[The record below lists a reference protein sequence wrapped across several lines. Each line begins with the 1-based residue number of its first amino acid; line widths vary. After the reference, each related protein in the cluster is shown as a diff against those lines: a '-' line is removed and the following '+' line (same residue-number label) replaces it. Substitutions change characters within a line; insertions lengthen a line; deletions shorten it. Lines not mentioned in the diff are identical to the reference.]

1 MRGAAAN
8 AESGVTIYPSKKK
21 SMINPQAKL
30 NHKIFKK
37 DVEQALNKEEGGE
50 KALAELRTLG
60 GKIRSEHE

>member
-1 MRGAAAN
+1 
-8 AESGVTIYPSKKK
+8 
-21 SMINPQAKL
+21 MINPQAKL